1 MKVTL
6 RGLRSNS
13 NLTQGQAAE
22 KIGVSKDTW
31 ANWENQKTF
40 PDVLNIKRIES
51 EFKVSYN
58 DIIFLPELTV

>member
-22 KIGVSKDTW
+22 KIGVSKDIW